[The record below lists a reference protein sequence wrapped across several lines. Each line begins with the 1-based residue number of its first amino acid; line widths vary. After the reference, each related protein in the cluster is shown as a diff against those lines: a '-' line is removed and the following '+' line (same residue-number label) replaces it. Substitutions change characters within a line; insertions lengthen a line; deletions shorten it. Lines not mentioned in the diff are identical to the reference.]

1 MRQPYR
7 LLSVGLMVCAVAALA
22 AALYF
27 LHRSHTADVDAE
39 VGKWLLTVAVGL
51 VLTGALSMVVK
62 QIDQRRSE
70 RDAWLTVL
78 KDLVAANDT
87 IMLARFRLKAQ
98 RSALMY
104 EEQLAEF
111 MRARVELRG
120 IEATGLVIG
129 DQSLREDIS
138 AMRNYLDALGS
149 EYETGYLRVSRQ
161 QRLDELWLTDRMKAA
176 SGGAHVPKLP
186 PPLAKPTGAWGLLTD
201 PKQFP
206 QLARLLDDV
215 FHVDTFRTAY
225 KRAKG
230 CLEIHAGFRGHRS
243 TDASIDSARKL
254 SKRANEFATGRADL
268 PDEATTRIVAEVR
281 NVEDACRARDRRAIE
296 RAMVDL
302 AEAVA
307 DVISAL
313 YVVPERS
320 AAAAEDGPAAARKI
334 EGHPATSPP

>member
-7 LLSVGLMVCAVAALA
+7 LLSVGLMVCAAAALV

-39 VGKWLLTVAVGL
+39 IGKWLLTVAVGL

-70 RDAWLTVL
+70 RDAWLAVL

-87 IMLARFRLKAQ
+87 VLVARFRLKAQ

-111 MRARVELRG
+111 MRARVQLRG
-120 IEATGLVIG
+120 IEATSLVIG
-129 DQSLREDIS
+129 DRSLREDIG
-138 AMRNYLDALGS
+138 AMHSYLDALGG
-149 EYETGYLRVSRQ
+149 EYEKGFLRVARQ
-161 QRLDELWLTDRMKAA
+161 QRFDELWLTDQMTAA
-176 SGGAHVPKLP
+176 CAAGI
-186 PPLAKPTGAWGLLTD
+186 PTLGSPLTD
-201 PKQFP
+201 PTTAWDLLMDPQEFP
-206 QLARLLDDV
+206 QLARLLDHA
-215 FHVDTFRTAY
+215 FHVDTFRAAY
-225 KRAKG
+225 ERAKG
-230 CLEIHAGFRGHRS
+230 CLEVHAGIWGHRS
-243 TDASIDSARKL
+243 TDASIHSARKL
-254 SKRANEFATGRADL
+254 SRRANEFATGRADL
-268 PDEATTRIVAEVR
+268 PDEAKKRIVAEVR
-281 NVEDACRARDRRAIE
+281 KVEGACRTGHRRAIE
-296 RAMVDL
+296 RATADL

-313 YVVPERS
+313 HIVPERG
-320 AAAAEDGPAAARKI
+320 AAAAEDRAAAAKET